1 MPLDSDVQNADAN
14 LYVEFYECKREPYVG
29 EAFVRIM
36 NPGDKTNVYDQPAT
50 EEHKLRFPRHWL
62 HYQSKQAGESGAA
75 FGTTLAQW
83 VEDMPGDL
91 SSGQISELG
100 ILGFQTAEQVAG
112 ASDAQVQR
120 VGMGG
125 AGLREKAR
133 AYLARKN
140 RSSTD
145 AALEA
150 ANARAD
156 RLEAQMA
163 ELMASLANPEKRG
176 PGRPRK
182 DTADGLVHADA
193 GDSSNL

>member
-1 MPLDSDVQNADAN
+1 
-14 LYVEFYECKREPYVG
+14 
-29 EAFVRIM
+29 M
-36 NPGDKTNVYDQPAT
+36 NPGDKTNVFDQPAT
-50 EEHKLRFPRHWL
+50 PEHKMRFPRHWL
-62 HYQSKQAGESGAA
+62 HYQSKMAGESGAA

-83 VEDMPGDL
+83 VDDVPGDL
-91 SSGQISELG
+91 TEGQISELG

-125 AGLREKAR
+125 PGLREKAR
-133 AYLARKN
+133 NYLARKN
-140 RSSTD
+140 RSTTD

-156 RLEAQMA
+156 RLEAMMA
-163 ELMASLANPEKRG
+163 EMMERMNGKPLAIHEGADDPEPKRG

-182 DTADGLVHADA
+182 EIADGLVHADA
-193 GDSSNL
+193 GDTGNL